1 MTGNLGSAARNYA
14 NSRNLAFTWL
24 LLRPPRSR
32 LIEALGE
39 AVREG
44 AATGDLDLVR
54 VATQAL
60 AALVGGSG
68 EKPR

>member
-1 MTGNLGSAARNYA
+1 
-14 NSRNLAFTWL
+14 
-24 LLRPPRSR
+24 

-44 AATGDLDLVR
+44 AIAGDLDLVR

-68 EKPR
+68 EKGRWAWPHRRLGRSRPTPP